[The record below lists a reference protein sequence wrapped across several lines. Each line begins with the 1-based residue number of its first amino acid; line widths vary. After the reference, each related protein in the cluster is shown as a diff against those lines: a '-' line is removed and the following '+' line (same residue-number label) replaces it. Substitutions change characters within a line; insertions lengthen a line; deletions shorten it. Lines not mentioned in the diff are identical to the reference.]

1 MPPSGDSAVTAAAGL
16 ALRTVGV
23 SHRSATAELRE
34 QLLLDEAAYGALLQ
48 ALKAAGFSQ
57 ALVLSTCDRTELT
70 VAGADCESAVDVIWQ
85 RLASIGQLPAESV
98 RAQGY
103 DLQGEAALRHLFAVA
118 SALDSVVIGEPFV
131 LGQLKTAHREAQAAG
146 TAGPALEAVIQA
158 AFHTAKRVR
167 SETSLGERPVSLAA
181 AVLQLAR
188 RVHGQLD
195 KAGATLLGGGEMGEL
210 IIEQLRQGGLN
221 RITVLHKSEARGRLI
236 AHRLSG
242 HMRPWG
248 EMAAALAGA
257 DVLISAIGD
266 DRQAVGAARLQAAL
280 KARRQRPI
288 LCIDCAIPG
297 DVDKGAD
304 RLDGVFLFDLADLEK
319 MALEGQQS
327 RQAAA
332 APAWKIVDDEVA
344 AFTQGLAAAG
354 GDGSIVALRQHFD
367 EVRRQVLAETG
378 GNAEAATR
386 LLVNKLLHTPS
397 AALRAL
403 AAEGNRQGAAEELL
417 CRLFGLAP
425 PGPGLDRKED
435 KS

>member
-1 MPPSGDSAVTAAAGL
+1 MAAAAGL
-16 ALRTVGV
+16 ELRTVGV

-34 QLLLDEAAYGALLQ
+34 QLLLDEAAYGDLLQ
-48 ALKAAGFSQ
+48 ALKAAGFRQ

-70 VAGADCESAVDVIWQ
+70 VAGGDCESAVDQIWQ
-85 RLASIGQLPAESV
+85 RLASIGHLPAESV
-98 RAQGY
+98 KAQGY

-146 TAGPALEAVIQA
+146 TAGPALETAIQA

-195 KAGATLLGGGEMGEL
+195 KVGATLLGGGEMGEL
-210 IIEQLRQGGLN
+210 IIEQLRQGGLS
-221 RITVLHKSEARGRLI
+221 RIAVLHKSDARGRLI
-236 AHRLSG
+236 AHRLGG

-248 EMAAALAGA
+248 EMAPALAAA
-257 DVLISAIGD
+257 DVLIAAIGD
-266 DRQAVGAARLQAAL
+266 DRQAVSAPMLQAAL

-304 RLDGVFLFDLADLEK
+304 KLDGVFLFDLADLEK

-327 RQAAA
+327 RQAAS

-344 AFTQGLAAAG
+344 AFTHGLAAAG
-354 GDGSIVALRQHFD
+354 GDASIVALRRHFD
-367 EVRRQVLAETG
+367 EIRRQVLAETG
-378 GNAEAATR
+378 GDAEAATR

-397 AALRAL
+397 AALRSL
-403 AAEGNRQGAAEELL
+403 AAEGNREGAAKEFL

-425 PGPGLDRKED
+425 PGSDRKED
-435 KS
+435 ES

>member
-1 MPPSGDSAVTAAAGL
+1 VSAAAGL

-34 QLLLDEAAYGALLQ
+34 RLLLDEGAYGEMLQ
-48 ALKAAGFSQ
+48 ALKSAGLKQ

-70 VAGADCESAVDVIWQ
+70 VAGADANGSVELLWQ
-85 RLASIGQLPAESV
+85 RLAAIGQAPAESV
-98 RAQGY
+98 KAQGY
-103 DLQGEAALRHLFAVA
+103 DLQGETALRHLFAVA
-118 SALDSVVIGEPFV
+118 SALDSAVVGEPFV
-131 LGQLKTAHREAQAAG
+131 LGQLKTAYREAQSAG
-146 TAGPALEAVIQA
+146 TSGPALETVLQA

-195 KAGATLLGGGEMGEL
+195 KVGATLLGGGEMGEL

-221 RITVLHKSEARGRLI
+221 RVTVLHKSDGRGRLI
-236 AHRLSG
+236 AHRLGG
-242 HMRPWG
+242 HMRPWS
-248 EMAAALAGA
+248 EMAAALAAA
-257 DVLISAIGD
+257 DLLICAIGD
-266 DRQAVGAARLQAAL
+266 DRQAVGAAMLQSAL
-280 KARRQRPI
+280 KARRQQPI

-297 DVDKGAD
+297 DVDRGAD
-304 RLDGVFLFDLADLEK
+304 KLDGVFLFDLADLEK

-327 RQAAA
+327 RQAAS

-344 AFTQGLAAAG
+344 AFLGGLAASG
-354 GDGSIVALRQHFD
+354 GDASIVALRRHFD
-367 EVRRQVLAETG
+367 ELRRQVLAESG
-378 GNAEAATR
+378 GDAEAATR
-386 LLVNKLLHTPS
+386 LLVNRLLHTPS

-403 AAEGNRQGAAEELL
+403 AAEGNRDGAAEEFL

-425 PGPGLDRKED
+425 PADSNRKED
-435 KS
+435 ES

>member
-1 MPPSGDSAVTAAAGL
+1 M
-16 ALRTVGV
+16 GV

-34 QLLLDEAAYGALLQ
+34 QLLLDEAAYGDLLRL
-48 ALKAAGFSQ
+48 LKAAGFSQ
-57 ALVLSTCDRTELT
+57 AFVLSTCDRTELT
-70 VAGADCESAVDVIWQ
+70 VAGAEAYGAAERLWQ
-85 RLASIGQLPAESV
+85 RLAAIGRLPPESV
-98 RAQGY
+98 KAQGY
-103 DLQGEAALRHLFAVA
+103 DLQGEEALRHLFAVA

-146 TAGPALEAVIQA
+146 TAGPALETAIQA
-158 AFHTAKRVR
+158 AFHAAKRVR
-167 SETSLGERPVSLAA
+167 NETSLGERPVSLAA

-195 KAGATLLGGGEMGEL
+195 KIGATLLGGGEMGEL

-221 RITVLHKSEARGRLI
+221 RVTVLHKSEARGRLI
-236 AHRLSG
+236 AHRLGG
-242 HMRPWG
+242 HMRPWV
-248 EMAAALAGA
+248 EMAPALAAA

-266 DRQAVGAARLQAAL
+266 DRQAVSATMLQAAL

-344 AFTQGLAAAG
+344 AFTHGLAAAG
-354 GDGSIVALRQHFD
+354 GDASIVALRQHFD
-367 EVRRQVLAETG
+367 EIRRQVLAETG

-403 AAEGNRQGAAEELL
+403 AAEGNCKGAAEEFL

-425 PGPGLDRKED
+425 PGPDRKED
-435 KS
+435 ES

>member
-1 MPPSGDSAVTAAAGL
+1 MPPSGDSAVAAAAGL
-16 ALRTVGV
+16 ELRTVGV

-34 QLLLDEAAYGALLQ
+34 RLLLDEAAYGDLLQ
-48 ALKAAGFSQ
+48 ALKAAGFRQ

-70 VAGADCESAVDVIWQ
+70 VAGADCGSAVDSIWQ
-85 RLASIGQLPAESV
+85 RLASIGRLPADDV
-98 RAQGY
+98 KAQGY

-146 TAGPALEAVIQA
+146 TAGPALETVIQA

-195 KAGATLLGGGEMGEL
+195 KVGATLLGGGEMGEL
-210 IIEQLRQGGLN
+210 IIEQLRQGGLS
-221 RITVLHKSEARGRLI
+221 RVTVLHKSEARGRLI
-236 AHRLSG
+236 AHRLGG

-248 EMAAALAGA
+248 ETAPALAAA
-257 DVLISAIGD
+257 DVLIAAIGD
-266 DRQAVGAARLQAAL
+266 DRQAVSAPMLQAAL

-327 RQAAA
+327 RQAAS

-344 AFTQGLAAAG
+344 AFIHGLAAAG
-354 GDGSIVALRQHFD
+354 GDASIVALRQHFD
-367 EVRRQVLAETG
+367 EIRRQVLAETG
-378 GNAEAATR
+378 GDAEAATR

-403 AAEGNRQGAAEELL
+403 AAEGNREGAADEFL

-425 PGPGLDRKED
+425 PGPDRKED
-435 KS
+435 ES